1 MRQIGTL
8 SSEKD
13 ANTFVDYLLTQGI
26 DSQCDSSGDAFDIWI
41 RDEDQIDR
49 AKPMLA
55 EFQANPQA
63 AAFESANQEARKIRE
78 QKVQARLQHAKN
90 KMDVRR
96 NWQTPG
102 GGPQR
107 RPVTMA
113 LVIGSVLVAFVTQ
126 FGDFTASSSGQIT
139 QSQSVLAYLLFLDP
153 FAVHEAKIQ
162 AQLTPNPKSFQERL
176 LKTSIEE
183 HGADDQNALVYR
195 TWSLLNG
202 QLWRLFT
209 PCFIHFGLIHL
220 IFNLWMLF
228 QIGSLLESRVGST
241 KYLIFVLAAGG
252 LSNVVQ
258 GLVPMGVD
266 WLPKTMQ
273 GTLLFGGM
281 SGVLY
286 GLFGWALARQQRGIS
301 GGLFFPP
308 STIFLLLAWMVAGF
322 LFENLHI
329 ANWCHGV
336 GFLVGMVTGYLPVF
350 NDPPTT
356 SRRG

>member
-8 SSEKD
+8 TNEKD

-26 DSQCDSSGDAFDIWI
+26 DSQCEPSGDVFDIWI
-41 RDEDQIDR
+41 RDEDQIDQ
-49 AKPMLA
+49 AKPMLT
-55 EFQANPQA
+55 EFQTNPQA
-63 AAFESANQEARKIRE
+63 TSFQSARQEASKIRE
-78 QKVQARLQHAKN
+78 QQVQARLQHAKN

-102 GGPQR
+102 GPQR

-113 LVIGSVLVAFVTQ
+113 LVGISVLVAFLTQ
-126 FGDFTASSSGQIT
+126 FGNFEPPSNGQIP
-139 QSQSVLAYLLFLDP
+139 QSQRILAALLFLDP
-153 FAVHEAKIQ
+153 FAVHQAKIE
-162 AQLTPNPKSFQERL
+162 AQLTATPKSFQQRM
-176 LKTSIEE
+176 LKASIEQN
-183 HGADDQNALVYR
+183 GADDQNAIVYR

-202 QLWRLFT
+202 QVWRLFT

-220 IFNLWMLF
+220 LFNLWMLF

-241 KYLIFVLAAGG
+241 KYLIFVLAAGV
-252 LSNVVQ
+252 LPNVVQ

-273 GTLLFGGM
+273 GTIIFGGM

-301 GGLFFPP
+301 GGLVFPP

-336 GFLVGMVTGYLPVF
+336 GFLVGMVTGYLPVI
-350 NDPPTT
+350 NDPPAK
-356 SRRG
+356 SFRG